1 MTRFAM
7 SMRPFGLG
15 AGLGAALWVVLWV
28 ALAASPATGVL
39 IDTGDGSGNTE
50 PPNWPASFQPGFE
63 YVGTRGSLS
72 AVYLGEGWVITAN
85 HVGAGNVVID
95 GVTYPWIPGSARR
108 VENPDGTNAD
118 LLLFEIDPHP
128 DLPSLPIAL
137 ESPALER
144 LVMIMGNGRDR
155 GAEITWD
162 PNGSYPPG
170 PSTGYEWAPTRS
182 LRWGS
187 NYVEVYPMGGTV
199 FNTVA
204 FGSRFDASGPLE
216 ECQAASGDS
225 GGGVFVWEN
234 STGRFVLAGIVLAIV
249 EFSNQPAAT
258 SIHGQSTYY
267 ADLAYYRDDILDV
280 TNLPEPSEGLGV
292 GAALLVALWRRRNRA
307 TAASR

>member
-7 SMRPFGLG
+7 SMRVFGLWVG
-15 AGLGAALWVVLWV
+15 LCAGLWAG
-28 ALAASPATGVL
+28 LAAAPATAML
-39 IDTGDGSGNTE
+39 IATGDGSGNTE
-50 PPNWPASFQPGFE
+50 PPNWPSYLQPGFE

-95 GVTYPWIPGSARR
+95 GVSYPWVPGSARR

-128 DLPSLPIAL
+128 DLPNLPIAE
-137 ESPALER
+137 ESPAFER
-144 LVMIMGNGRDR
+144 FLMIMGNGRDR

-162 PNGSYPPG
+162 PNGPSPPG
-170 PSTGYEWAPTRS
+170 LSTGYEWAPTRS

-187 NYVEVYPMGGTV
+187 NYVEVYPMGGSV

-204 FGSRFDASGPLE
+204 FGSRFDASAPLE
-216 ECQAASGDS
+216 ECQAVTGDS
-225 GGGVFVWEN
+225 GGGVFVWEV
-234 STGRFVLAGIVLAIV
+234 STGRFVLAGLVLAIE

-267 ADLAYYRDDILDV
+267 ADLAYYRDDILEV
-280 TNLPEPSEGLGV
+280 TNLPEPSEGLGI
-292 GAALLVALWRRRNRA
+292 GAALLVALRRRRNRA
-307 TAASR
+307 MAASR